1 MAIYHQQQE
10 EDDELSPSLFD
21 ALYCSEEKWEN
32 DEENVNVGNLMPI
45 MLLEQDMFW
54 EDEELQSLFIKEK
67 QGNFAKN
74 NIFLISARK
83 KAVEWMLK
91 VNSYYGFSALTSIL
105 SVNYFDRCISSN
117 ISIIQQDKPWTIQLA
132 AVTCVSLAAKV
143 EETHVPFLLDLQ
155 VEGARPM
162 FEPRDIQ
169 KMEILVL
176 STLEWKMHPITSIS
190 FLDHI
195 IRRLGLKNHLHWE
208 FLRKCEDLLLSLLSD
223 WRFVSYLPSVL
234 ATATMMH
241 VIDLIEHCNPLE
253 YHTQLL
259 NVLNIS
265 KEKVKDCYDQIVETS
280 SRRIESDIS
289 NYKRKF
295 EQIMMSNTSNT
306 TTPSSPS
313 GVMDAYYFSSDSSN
327 DSWVATSNA
336 TGGRLSVSSSSPM
349 INRKKGRVHEQPMTL
364 QLPSL
369 SRVFVDIVES
379 PH

>member
-1 MAIYHQQQE
+1 MAFY
-10 EDDELSPSLFD
+10 DEL
-21 ALYCSEEKWEN
+21 YCEEEKWEN
-32 DEENVNVGNLMPI
+32 DDDEENTDFGNLMPL
-45 MLLEQDMFW
+45 MLLEQDLFW

-67 QGNFAKN
+67 NQGIFNNNNNNNKN
-74 NIFLISARK
+74 INISLICGRK
-83 KAVEWMLK
+83 EAVEWMLK

-105 SVNYFDRCISSN
+105 GVNYFDRCISSD
-117 ISIIQQDKPWTIQLA
+117 ISIIQEDKPWTIQLA
-132 AVTCVSLAAKV
+132 AVTCLSLAAKV

-155 VEGARPM
+155 VEGARPI

-176 STLEWKMHPITSIS
+176 STLEWKMHPVTSIS

-223 WRFVSYLPSVL
+223 WRFVNYLPSVL

-241 VIDLIEHCNPLE
+241 VIDQIEHCNPLE
-253 YHTQLL
+253 YQTQLL

-265 KEKVKDCYDQIVETS
+265 KENVKDCYDQIVETS
-280 SRRIESDIS
+280 SRRIESDIP

-295 EQIMMSNTSNT
+295 EQMMMNNNSNTI
-306 TTPSSPS
+306 PSSPS
-313 GVMDAYYFSSDSSN
+313 GVMDAYCFSSDSSN
-327 DSWVATSNA
+327 DSWGVATSID
-336 TGGRLSVSSSSPM
+336 TGGRMSVSSSSPM
-349 INRKKGRVHEQPMTL
+349 IRKKGRVHEQPMTL

-369 SRVFVDIVES
+369 SRVFVDVVES